1 MTVIPLYAPA
11 HGMSPA
17 PAAAAVAVPGL
28 RDLGAGRLHAAP
40 GVGHPADA
48 GSSAV
53 SATVRGLT
61 AREREV
67 LLLLADGLS
76 NREVAL
82 HLYISE
88 ATVKS
93 HVARVLATLQ
103 VRDRVQAVI
112 VAFRAGLVPLAG
124 PRPTCPCCS

>member
-11 HGMSPA
+11 RGMSPA
-17 PAAAAVAVPGL
+17 TAAAAVAVPGL
-28 RDLGAGRLHAAP
+28 RNLGPGRRHAAP
-40 GVGHPADA
+40 GVGRPADA

-53 SATVRGLT
+53 SATLRGLT

-112 VAFRAGLVPLAG
+112 VAFHAGLVPLAG
-124 PRPTCPCCS
+124 PRPTCPCCA